1 MNLDMWLANQAIR
14 PLNVGEVSTIAPLV
28 GGGADVFRLDLETDI
43 SLVLKVYPDDDTKMI
58 GGDSFA
64 TAQALAIGLPV
75 NRYLLV
81 DHSRTKLPIR
91 YVVTN
96 HLPGVAAGTLRE
108 HADIVSL
115 YRQMGSTLRSLHAIS
130 MPAYGRFDAIGI
142 ADQFSTNA
150 TFVRNRL
157 DDAVLRFV
165 HHGADP
171 ELAARLRDIAEADFP
186 AVVPYSRGAV
196 LAHDDLHP
204 NNVLATETRDG
215 KLHLSGLID
224 FGNAHAAD
232 AVSDLAKALFCSEHD
247 APGCTPHILAGYGA
261 VDHPDAPRALAFYT
275 LLHRLTMW
283 SWLRHIGI
291 LPTPDAPIDIM
302 GDLKRTAELT

>member
-1 MNLDMWLANQAIR
+1 MNLGMSLAKQAIR
-14 PLNVGEVSTIAPLV
+14 PLDLGEISTIAPLV
-28 GGGADVFRLDLETDI
+28 GGSADVFRLDLETRI
-43 SLVLKVYPDDDTKMI
+43 SLVLKVYPDDDTKII

-75 NRYLLV
+75 TRYLLV
-81 DHSRTKLPIR
+81 DHSRTKLPFR

-96 HLPGVAAGTLRE
+96 HLPGVTAGTLRE
-108 HADIVSL
+108 HADIASL
-115 YRQMGSTLRSLHAIS
+115 YRQMGSTLRSVHAIS

-142 ADQFSTNA
+142 ADLFSSNES
-150 TFVRNRL
+150 FVRNRL
-157 DDAVLRFV
+157 DGAISRFV

-171 ELAARLRDIAEADFP
+171 ELAGRLRDIAEADFA

-204 NNVLATETRDG
+204 NNVLATETPDG

-247 APGCTPHILAGYGA
+247 APGSTPYILAGYGP
-261 VDHPDAPRALAFYT
+261 VDHPDARRALAFYT

-302 GDLKRTAELT
+302 SDLKRTAERT